1 MVGGKSRQLCRA
13 NKKLDTLDLR
23 PAPYLGCA
31 GQRIAGASGNNAMN
45 MDITE
50 HRKTYDM
57 FTSLTKWSMIG
68 LVALLVLMAIFL
80 L

>member
-1 MVGGKSRQLCRA
+1 
-13 NKKLDTLDLR
+13 
-23 PAPYLGCA
+23 
-31 GQRIAGASGNNAMN
+31 MN